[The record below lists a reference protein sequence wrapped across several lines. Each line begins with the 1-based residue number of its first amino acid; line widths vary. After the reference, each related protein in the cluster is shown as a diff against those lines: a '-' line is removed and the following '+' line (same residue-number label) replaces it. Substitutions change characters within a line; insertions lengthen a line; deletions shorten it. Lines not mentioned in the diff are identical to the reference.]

1 MSFTADK
8 EEALFYQRLSE
19 LSERCV
25 SRYCPEFT
33 HFLDGRQLRLARDF
47 LASRDNVRIV
57 SYGGFDGAERCVV
70 GIFPSDIYS
79 GCDEKELYEMF
90 DIVGIEVRGSGF
102 STFSHRDVM
111 GSVLALGVK
120 REAMGDIYVPVD
132 SRSAYLCMT
141 SVAAGFVCES
151 LESVS
156 RDKVKCRLVKAHELP
171 VPERRYSVISGTIAS
186 PRLDCVISLVTKTSR
201 EKAKT
206 MITSGLVNV
215 NHIPE
220 TRTDTQLNAEDLL
233 SVRGYGRFKICE
245 LGDLTRKGRSRTV
258 VHKMI

>member
-1 MSFTADK
+1 MSITADRD
-8 EEALFYQRLSE
+8 EVLFYQRLTE
-19 LSERCV
+19 LCERCV
-25 SRYCPEFT
+25 ERYCPEFT
-33 HFLDGRQLRLARDF
+33 HFLDGRQLRLAKEY
-47 LASRDNVRIV
+47 LASMSDVRV
-57 SYGGFDGAERCVV
+57 VCFGGFEDAERCVV
-70 GIFPSDIYS
+70 GIFTRDIYS
-79 GCDEKELYEMF
+79 DSSESELFSMF
-90 DIVGIEVRGSGF
+90 DVKGVEIKGSGF

-120 REAMGDIYVPVD
+120 RETMGDIYVPEG
-132 SRSAYLCMT
+132 SQSAYLCMT

-156 RDKVKCRLVKAHELP
+156 RDRVKCRLVEAAELP
-171 VPERRYSVISGTIAS
+171 VPERRYSIISGTVAS

-201 EKAKT
+201 EKAKI
-206 MITSGLVNV
+206 MINSGLVNV

-233 SVRGYGRFKICE
+233 SVRGYGRFKISE